1 MAKIAFVTDST
12 TNIPKELSKGYEV
25 QVVPSVVIWGGETL
39 RDGFDIQPTEFYKRL
54 ATSKEM
60 PTTSQPTPA
69 AFVEKFE
76 ELKSKGYSDILG
88 VYVSSK
94 FSGTIASAETA
105 KQQVSGINIV
115 NVDGRSASMGTGWP
129 LLKAAEAAKGGAS
142 IDECVRIAEQTRDH
156 CGLML
161 LVDTL
166 EFLHRGGRIG
176 GGARFLGTALNLK
189 PILEVQE
196 GALEAVERVR
206 TKTKAVDRM
215 VELLVD
221 RVAGRSPV
229 HLAVLHANAEE
240 DAKKLL
246 EEGAKQ
252 VKPVETTLAEVS
264 PAVGTHTGPGT
275 LGFVFMAGL
284 K

>member
-1 MAKIAFVTDST
+1 MAKIALVTDST

-25 QVVPSVVIWGGETL
+25 HVVPSVIIWGGETL
-39 RDGFDIQPTEFYKRL
+39 RDGVDIQPTEFYKRL
-54 ATSKEM
+54 ATSKET

-76 ELKSKGYSDILG
+76 ELKTKGFTDVLG

-129 LLKAAEAAKGGAS
+129 LLEAGKAAKEGKS
-142 IDECVRIAEQTRDH
+142 MEECVKIAEKTRDH
-156 CGLML
+156 TGIML

-189 PILEVQE
+189 PILEVQD

-206 TKTKAVDRM
+206 TKGKALDRL
-215 VELLVD
+215 VELLVE
-221 RVAGRSPV
+221 RVAGRAPV
-229 HLAVLHANAEE
+229 RLAVLHANAAEE
-240 DAKKLL
+240 
-246 EEGAKQ
+246 AKQ
-252 VKPVETTLAEVS
+252 LLQEGSKRVTPTETALAEVS

-275 LGFVFMAGL
+275 LGFVFLAGV

>member
-1 MAKIAFVTDST
+1 MAKIAFLTDST
-12 TNIPKELSKGYEV
+12 TYIPKELSKGFDIH
-25 QVVPSVVIWGGETL
+25 VVPSVVIWGGETL

-54 ATSKEM
+54 ATSKET
-60 PTTSQPTPA
+60 PTTSQPTPQ
-69 AFVEKFE
+69 AFLEKFE
-76 ELKSKGYSDILG
+76 ELKSKGYTDALG
-88 VYVSSK
+88 VYVSKK
-94 FSGTIASAETA
+94 FSSTIDSADAA
-105 KQQVSGINIV
+105 KEQVSGINIV
-115 NVDGRSASMGTGWP
+115 NIDGHSASMGTGWP
-129 LLKAAEAAKGGAS
+129 LLQAARAAKVGAS
-142 IDECVRIAEQTRDH
+142 MNECVKIAENTREH
-156 CGLML
+156 CGIMLM
-161 LVDTL
+161 VDTL

-189 PILEVQE
+189 PILEVQD

-206 TKTKAVDRM
+206 TKTKALDRL

-221 RVAGRSPV
+221 RIAGRTPV

-246 EEGAKQ
+246 EEGSQ
-252 VKPVETTLAEVS
+252 RVNPIETALADVS

-275 LGFVFMAGL
+275 LGFVFMAGV